1 VRFIFRYI
9 EVELF
14 GLFACHVIHE
24 YLSVLLNQHD
34 RIDEEITDTCF
45 QVRCKRNQQAQR
57 SVSS

>member
-1 VRFIFRYI
+1 MGSFIFRYI

-24 YLSVLLNQHD
+24 NQHD

-57 SVSS
+57 VYQVE